1 MKTLEDVLSPSNC
14 LRVRGLAQE
23 HHYTRVDITYEEW
36 QLSYTG
42 SKQLVTRLVTRTI
55 KSKGARLEIDIV
67 RAAGMADRSTLGLS
81 VVHQLPNLG
90 LLRKKTEDTE

>member
-1 MKTLEDVLSPSNC
+1 MKKLEDVLSPSNC

-23 HHYTRVDITYEEW
+23 HQCTRVDITYEEW

-42 SKQLVTRLVTRTI
+42 IKQLVTRTI

-67 RAAGMADRSTLGLS
+67 RAAGMADRSALGLS

-90 LLRKKTEDTE
+90 LLRRKTEGTE